1 MKMNAPNR
9 LTSLV
14 SLRLAFDRLSQAGGL
29 RHFVLVFAAFCAVVN
44 VSAQAPGGAEVEVQE
59 CVVRF
64 AQEVKVPALETGRVS
79 EVTVAPNDMVEAR
92 VPIAKL
98 DDRSLLIGR
107 RAAQLRRDSAKSDA
121 SDDVELRYAELALAE
136 ARAELETSRLIQSDV
151 LGAVPRSQVRKLKLA
166 VERGELEV
174 AQAKKRGKRAEVE
187 AELREADLSVIDDQL
202 RNLYAES
209 PISGIVLDVTRSA
222 GEWIERGD
230 PIATIGRIDLLHVH
244 ALLNSERISPAACRG
259 LPVSVHWTDPSDGVE
274 RSLRG
279 KVLSVDPQM
288 LPGGRLRLHA
298 EIVNRTV
305 ENDRTQWLLRPGA
318 EVRMKVYTS
327 VATANNASQSLNR

>member
-1 MKMNAPNR
+1 MKTSAPNK

-14 SLRLAFDRLSQAGGL
+14 SLRLAFDRLSQAGSL
-29 RHFVLVFAAFCAVVN
+29 RHFVMVFAAFCALVN
-44 VSAQAPGGAEVEVQE
+44 VSAQTSTGAEVEVQE

-64 AQEVKVPALETGRVS
+64 AQEVKVPALETGRVA
-79 EVTVAPNDMVEAR
+79 EVTVAPNDMIEAG
-92 VPIAKL
+92 VQIARL
-98 DDRSLLIGR
+98 DDRTLLIRRRASLLR
-107 RAAQLRRDSAKSDA
+107 RNSAKSHA

-136 ARAELETSRLIQSDV
+136 ARVELETSRSIQNDV
-151 LGAVPRSQVRKLKLA
+151 LGAVPLSQVRKLKLA

-174 AQAKKRGKRAEVE
+174 AQAKKSGQRAEVE
-187 AELREADLSVIDDQL
+187 AALREADLSLIEDQL
-202 RNLYAES
+202 RNLQLET
-209 PISGIVLDVTRSA
+209 PISGAVLEVTRSA
-222 GEWIERGD
+222 GEWIEKGD
-230 PIATIGRIDLLHVH
+230 TIATIARIDRLHVH
-244 ALLNSERISPAACRG
+244 ALLNSEKISPAACRG
-259 LPVSVHWTDPSDGVE
+259 LPVSVHWTDPSDGAE

-298 EIVNRTV
+298 EIVNGTV

-327 VATANNASQSLNR
+327 VATANNASQSSNR